1 MTTKV
6 SYFLSRLRLK
16 SASYL
21 RLQKNHDKNHE
32 IQNTDE
38 SEEIQVHAM
47 KSRDT
52 LIKTPEAGNSP
63 LSESSKAVINIS
75 DDEERVKIPRKP
87 VFSANQNSGSWT
99 NEMVERQIKERMQPG
114 SSLLTP

>member
-1 MTTKV
+1 MTIMVICFNNVNCLTK
-6 SYFLSRLRLK
+6 SQIKATDLLM
-16 SASYL
+16 
-21 RLQKNHDKNHE
+21 KNLE

-38 SEEIQVHAM
+38 TEEIQVQAM